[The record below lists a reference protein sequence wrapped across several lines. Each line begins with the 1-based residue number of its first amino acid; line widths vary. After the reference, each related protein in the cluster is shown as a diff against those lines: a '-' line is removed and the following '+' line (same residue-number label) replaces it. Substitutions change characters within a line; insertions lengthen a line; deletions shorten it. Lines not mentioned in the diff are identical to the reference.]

1 MAFHLQTT
9 LTEFLK
15 LSATDNVLLLEPEE
29 LLKCT

>member
-15 LSATDNVLLLEPEE
+15 LSATDNVLLPEE